1 VWSKSVPPLGAGSDS
16 AVDREAEQL
25 GRLFDEELDSVHG
38 FLVARCGSTQIAE
51 DVTGD
56 VFVEAA
62 RRVAEGRGKEV
73 TASWLM
79 TVARRRLIDH
89 WRRSATR
96 SRTVESLARMRP
108 PASAEGDDMDDR
120 ALAALSSL
128 PDRQRAALTLRYLE
142 EFSVSE
148 IAEALCIGYQAAESL
163 LARARR
169 SFANAYRGH
178 P

>member
-1 VWSKSVPPLGAGSDS
+1 VWSKSVQPLGTRSDS
-16 AVDREAEQL
+16 PVDRGSEQL
-25 GRLFDEELDSVHG
+25 GRLFDAELDTVHG
-38 FLVARCGSTQIAE
+38 FLLARCGSTEIAE
-51 DVTGD
+51 DVTGE

-62 RRVAEGRGKEV
+62 RRFAEGRGEEV
-73 TASWLM
+73 TAPWLM

-96 SRTVESLARMRP
+96 SRTVESLTRMRP
-108 PASAEGDDMDDR
+108 TAPSERDDSDDT

-163 LARARR
+163 LARGRR
-169 SFANAYRGH
+169 SFAAAYRGH